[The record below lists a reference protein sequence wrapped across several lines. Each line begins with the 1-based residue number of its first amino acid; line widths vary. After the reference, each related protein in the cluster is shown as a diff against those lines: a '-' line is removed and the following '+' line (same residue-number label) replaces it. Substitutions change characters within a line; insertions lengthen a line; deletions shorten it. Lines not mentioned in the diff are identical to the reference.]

1 MKSVLVCAA
10 QAPFV
15 TGGAEIHV
23 RELVK
28 SLAARGFRVDVVS
41 VPFHAHPP
49 SEVVRQALAWRL
61 LELRHTTGE
70 SVDLV
75 IPTKFPSYL
84 VRHHRKVA
92 WVFHQYREAYELL
105 GTEHSPLG
113 SGPEDARLVETI
125 RTMDKAALGECR
137 ALFTNSKNVADRL
150 ARYNGLHA
158 TPLYP
163 PPQQLGRYRCDAY
176 SGFLLA
182 PGRLERT
189 KRPELLLRA
198 LALATK
204 EARLKLTGEGPL
216 RRDLERLAAQLG
228 IEGRVDFLGFVPE
241 DELLALYATCRGVLY
256 APFDEDFGYVT
267 VEGFLS
273 RKPVVTASDSGGPLE
288 FVEDGASG
296 FVAAPE
302 PAALAD
308 AIDRLWRL
316 SETAAARDG
325 RRRRPARGLDQL
337 GDRRGPADR
346 ARPVRVAL
354 WTPTPDAAWV
364 AALRGRARA
373 RAGAHAG
380 ARRAGRAPAGRDR
393 PLPRG
398 RLAGARLRLSRAAAP
413 AGDRAARGVGTPRAR
428 ARGDGRAGRSRTPTA
443 ARRGA
448 RTATRVSSWRGRCCS
463 GSAGCSRP
471 SSRSISACWTRAS
484 RSSHSTTR
492 RTSARRRCCPAAPVV
507 HLPLDRAAA
516 GAGAAALASALRALV
531 LELAPRAEAER
542 REIAARTAQERSL
555 LGSALGELRWAAR
568 ELGLA
573 EPPADAL
580 ALVARALR

>member
-28 SLAARGFRVDVVS
+28 SLAVRGFRVDVVS
-41 VPFHAHPP
+41 LPFHAHPP

-105 GTEHSPLG
+105 GTDLSPLG
-113 SGPEDARLVETI
+113 SSDEDRRLVETI
-125 RTMDKAALGECR
+125 RTMDNAALGECR
-137 ALFTNSKNVADRL
+137 QIYTNSRNVADRL

-163 PPQQLGRYRCDAY
+163 PPQQLGRYRCDSY

-182 PGRLERT
+182 PGRLDRA

-198 LALATK
+198 LKLATG

-216 RRDLERLAAQLG
+216 RRDLERLAVQLG
-228 IEGRVDFLGFVPE
+228 LESRVEFLGFVPE
-241 DELLALYATCRGVLY
+241 DELIALYASCRGVLY

-267 VEGFLS
+267 VESFLS

-302 PAALAD
+302 PEALAA

-316 SETAAARDG
+316 PEK
-325 RRRRPARGLDQL
+325 GLREM
-337 GDRRGPADR
+337 GDD
-346 ARPVRVAL
+346 
-354 WTPTPDAAWV
+354 
-364 AALRGRARA
+364 
-373 RAGAHAG
+373 
-380 ARRAGRAPAGRDR
+380 
-393 PLPRG
+393 
-398 RLAGARLRLSRAAAP
+398 
-413 AGDRAARGVGTPRAR
+413 
-428 ARGDGRAGRSRTPTA
+428 A
-443 ARRGA
+443 ARRVA
-448 RTATRVSSWRGRCCS
+448 
-463 GSAGCSRP
+463 
-471 SSRSISACWTRAS
+471 SINWES
-484 RSSHSTTR
+484 
-492 RTSARRRCCPAAPVV
+492 VV
-507 HLPLDRAAA
+507 DR
-516 GAGAAALASALRALV
+516 LTELV
-531 LELAPRAEAER
+531 R
-542 REIAARTAQERSL
+542 
-555 LGSALGELRWAAR
+555 
-568 ELGLA
+568 
-573 EPPADAL
+573 
-580 ALVARALR
+580 